1 MANREYKAGVVE
13 ALHLLSGGSC
23 YYPGC
28 GEPTIRFRDGTPKKN
43 VVVAHIHALEDNG
56 PRAIKTMPIPERN
69 SYPNLMLLCHP
80 STDQS
85 RCTSRSLPYS
95 WPGSPMEPTCH
106 DAGYRRRPHCARSST
121 WPGRLPAQPSPC
133 SLSVVSSRRCAGRA
147 STSLTATSSTSACTA
162 AIRCTALDREHP
174 EHRR

>member
-56 PRAIKTMPIPERN
+56 PRAIKAMPIPERN
-69 SYPNLMLLCHP
+69 SYPNLILLCHP
-80 STDQS
+80 CHGIVDQDVHNHPAALLKQWKANREKKPRGSLAGLRNLDQAKMETLLNDAMSEVREDMATVASNFPELAQLLRGVIEHLPQLDPKSIALLHDSATDC
-85 RCTSRSLPYS
+85 R
-95 WPGSPMEPTCH
+95 
-106 DAGYRRRPHCARSST
+106 
-121 WPGRLPAQPSPC
+121 
-133 SLSVVSSRRCAGRA
+133 
-147 STSLTATSSTSACTA
+147 
-162 AIRCTALDREHP
+162 
-174 EHRR
+174 